1 MEALRGKESK
11 RLLYEGFSELTGL
24 QSLVVAGNQ
33 SHSRRNRPKP
43 LTHFTRLIH
52 ACSDS
57 SVGVEH
63 HTEGASNSTRR
74 QVTGESRLNHTC
86 DAVGAAHLAPD
97 GLVVGTFLF
106 VLSFVDEGDTLS
118 VVEK

>member
-1 MEALRGKESK
+1 M
-11 RLLYEGFSELTGL
+11 
-24 QSLVVAGNQ
+24 VAGNQ

-43 LTHFTRLIH
+43 LTQFTWLIH

-74 QVTGESRLNHTC
+74 QVTGESRLNQTC

-97 GLVVGTFLF
+97 GLVVGTSFF